1 MNLAGF
7 CPGLDINSDFVAFI
21 YLFIYLF
28 MQNLFICI
36 SVLLGLGCNKTAS
49 CRSDKLVVTTA

>member
-21 YLFIYLF
+21 YLFIYAE
-28 MQNLFICI
+28 FIY
-36 SVLLGLGCNKTAS
+36 LH
-49 CRSDKLVVTTA
+49 